1 MFYNYD
7 EEARSVIKGAK
18 DEMLKL
24 KHSYIGSE
32 HLLLSLMKNKNNVS
46 TRLKKYN
53 INYLDI
59 KKEIASLV
67 NTNNIEDAGYIYTP
81 VMLNI
86 LETAEE
92 ISKEY
97 NTMINVDILFLSLL
111 EESEGIAIRILLKH
125 EIDLDKLYQEFIIKH
140 SRKNKKKKLY
150 IDEIGENLT
159 YKASLGEFDPVVGRD
174 NELNRLMEILARRTK
189 NNPLLIGEAGVGKT
203 AIVEELSRRI
213 VEGNVPTKLMNK
225 KIINLDM
232 SSLVAGTKYRGEF
245 EDKINKI
252 IKEIESQDDIII
264 FIDEIHTL
272 VGAGGAEGAID
283 AANIFKPALA
293 RNKLHCIGATT
304 TSEYKKYIEEDKAL
318 NRRFQT
324 ILLKEPTKEVVTDI
338 IYKLKPIYEKYHH
351 VILNQEIIDLI
362 ITLSDKYIKNRMN
375 PDKTIDI
382 LDEVCAHSNLKE
394 NPYIQKY
401 REISKK
407 LKGLVEKKK
416 KYILENKLAKAIEL
430 KDYENNLLKELNIL
444 EVELTKN
451 NYSKVTKKDLKEVFK
466 SKVGVYIKELDC
478 ISKSK
483 MIKKLN
489 SCIFGQ
495 EDVIKE
501 LVDTYLDNLE
511 DNRCC
516 SVMFSGNSG
525 VGKTKLALEF
535 ANLISNFCLRLDM
548 SEYNEPHSVSK
559 LLGSPAGYV
568 GYNDTKALFEN
579 IKVNPFTVL
588 ILDEIERAHPK
599 VIDIFLQILDNSKI
613 KDASGQDIY
622 FNNVM
627 IIMTTNIVNRD
638 IVGFN
643 KKNTNKEL
651 NNYFGVPFINRLN
664 NILNFNDLNEKL
676 AEKIINKMCKEKFK
690 NLKLTKKDIQKII
703 EKSSIKEYGARQII
717 HNIRKFKHDNLIKT
731 N

>member
-225 KIINLDM
+225 KIINLNM

-252 IKEIESQDDIII
+252 IKEIESQDDIIL

-416 KYILENKLAKAIEL
+416 KYVLENKLAKAIEL

>member
-252 IKEIESQDDIII
+252 IKEIESQDDIIL

-416 KYILENKLAKAIEL
+416 KYVLENKLAKAIEL